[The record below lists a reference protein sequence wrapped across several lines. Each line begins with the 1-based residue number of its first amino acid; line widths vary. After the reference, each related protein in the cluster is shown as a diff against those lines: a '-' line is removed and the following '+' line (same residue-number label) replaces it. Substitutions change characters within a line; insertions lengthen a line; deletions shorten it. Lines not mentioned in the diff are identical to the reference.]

1 MVRYGNPFLGRYL
14 RYVVFL
20 LVLGL
25 LLPIMLIPGQTLL
38 GLASIAAALL
48 ITIGF
53 DLAVYWFCKYKA
65 ASFTKQEVRS
75 MVPALITRSDWRGY
89 FVTTDS
95 YVLFVP
101 ILHKIT
107 FVSEWKR
114 VKKFDMEGGYVELL
128 VSKKIYNRSVHFIV
142 AYPAKTYEELNR
154 HTKEARVAVEV

>member
-14 RYVVFL
+14 RYAVFL
-20 LVLGL
+20 LVLGI

-75 MVPALITRSDWRGY
+75 MVPALITALTGEATSLLRTPTYYSYRSCIK
-89 FVTTDS
+89 S
-95 YVLFVP
+95 PLFQ
-101 ILHKIT
+101 
-107 FVSEWKR
+107 S
-114 VKKFDMEGGYVELL
+114 G
-128 VSKKIYNRSVHFIV
+128 
-142 AYPAKTYEELNR
+142 
-154 HTKEARVAVEV
+154 KE